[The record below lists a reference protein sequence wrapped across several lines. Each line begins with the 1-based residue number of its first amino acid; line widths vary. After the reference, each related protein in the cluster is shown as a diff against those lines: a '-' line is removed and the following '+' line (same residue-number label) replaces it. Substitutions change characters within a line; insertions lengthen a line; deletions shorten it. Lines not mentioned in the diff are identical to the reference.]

1 MLAKIANCLAYKS
14 DNKMHKIYYYKYMR
28 GSIAI
33 EHASDAA
40 HRDLERQTAAARKRE
55 DNKKDSW
62 ISLQTGGGG
71 ELTKLRDARDKL
83 ERLEKRASNKI
94 KRQQLA
100 KDVAARKAVR
110 EYNKAHG
117 IVVPRGPRRAVE

>member
-1 MLAKIANCLAYKS
+1 MANCLANKS
-14 DNKMHKIYYYKYMR
+14 NNKMHKIYYYKYMR
-28 GSIAI
+28 GSMAIA
-33 EHASDAA
+33 HASNAA
-40 HRDLERQTAAARKRE
+40 YRDLERQTAAARKRE
-55 DNKKDSW
+55 DNKKDSRM
-62 ISLQTGGGG
+62 SLQTGGVLYAQEGREAVKNS

-117 IVVPRGPRRAVE
+117 I